1 MTDELNQEIKIK
13 AKQVTED
20 LISFMQDL
28 DTENNYKIKEL
39 EYDIEYY
46 KSCIEELKENAIQW
60 HDLRKDP
67 NDLPPMIQDERRISE
82 RVWISVENWGTE
94 DGHYDYNKNCWII
107 RCRIVNLPIL
117 GWCEIP
123 QFD

>member
-46 KSCIEELKENAIQW
+46 KSCI
-60 HDLRKDP
+60 
-67 NDLPPMIQDERRISE
+67 
-82 RVWISVENWGTE
+82 
-94 DGHYDYNKNCWII
+94 C
-107 RCRIVNLPIL
+107 
-117 GWCEIP
+117 
-123 QFD
+123 

>member
-1 MTDELNQEIKIK
+1 MTIEEK
-13 AKQVTED
+13 AKQRAEEIEAKQTLGVYDSDED
-20 LISFMQDL
+20 LARDESWNDGYVSGFEDG
-28 DTENNYKIKEL
+28 Y
-39 EYDIEYY
+39 IEGA
-46 KSCIEELKENAIQW
+46 KENGAHW
-60 HDLRKDP
+60 HKLNEDP

-123 QFD
+123 EFG